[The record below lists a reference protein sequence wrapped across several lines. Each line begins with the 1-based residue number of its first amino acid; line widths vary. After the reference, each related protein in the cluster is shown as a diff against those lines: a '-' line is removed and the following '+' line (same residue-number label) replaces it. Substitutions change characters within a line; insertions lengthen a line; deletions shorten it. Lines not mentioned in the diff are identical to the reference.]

1 MHEVCAQYLLFN
13 FAQLRTESGLDL
25 LQVSSSDLSKKT
37 RESERGKIKRAT
49 FSLARFLEF
58 FSRDQRMRLVAS
70 PNRGML
76 FHDL

>member
-13 FAQLRTESGLDL
+13 FGQLRTESGLDL

-49 FSLARFLEF
+49 FSLARFLKF